1 MTAVAHVYILPYRSN
16 GHSVVA
22 KIKVVIPPIILTE
35 PINPRCGGS
44 AMEFEEELLK

>member
-1 MTAVAHVYILPYRSN
+1 MRLPSFKKKEDKRSN